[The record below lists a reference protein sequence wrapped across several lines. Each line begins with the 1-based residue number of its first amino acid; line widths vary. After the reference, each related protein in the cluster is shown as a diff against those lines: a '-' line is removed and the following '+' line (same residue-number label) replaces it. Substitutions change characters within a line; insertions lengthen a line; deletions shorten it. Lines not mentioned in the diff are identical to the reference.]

1 MTGCYSLNMSMKHRT
16 GKKPN
21 KKKRGMED
29 EKKDVES
36 CRSSLF
42 VRGFVY
48 GHGGMCRK
56 RK

>member
-1 MTGCYSLNMSMKHRT
+1 MKHRT